1 MHLGAG
7 ETRHLRFTLDP
18 RQLSLVDA
26 DGKRAVRAGAYRVAV
41 GGSQP
46 SDASSTVPFAI
57 EGELAIAQ

>member
-1 MHLGAG
+1 
-7 ETRHLRFTLDP
+7 
-18 RQLSLVDA
+18 
-26 DGKRAVRAGAYRVAV
+26 VRAGAYRVAV